1 MNICEHLT
9 VPAQIFPEREALI
22 FDGNHYT
29 YAAIEGLSSHAA
41 CYLQDLGVQPGDRVA
56 IALPNTPA
64 FVVWYYAVL
73 RVGAIAVSVST
84 RLTPQ
89 EIRFI
94 VEDCT
99 AVALVVVDSTSP
111 DLQSQM
117 PTCMQHLVPV
127 SEAGDKI
134 SDDLLK
140 VSDSGSHDIYPT
152 EPDDPAVILYTSGTT
167 GFPKGAT
174 LSHQNVRATVHAF
187 NNLCGLNKEDRILC
201 SVPLFH
207 CYGQNALLNS
217 GFHAAATIVL
227 QQRFDLNESKNLI
240 AVERVNKLF
249 GVPTM
254 FQLLEETC
262 SPDDL
267 KSINYC
273 FSAATTLPQIVAERW
288 QQKFKMPIYEGYGL
302 TETAPFASYN
312 HRLNFVPGSIGA
324 PVDLVEMK
332 VVHTETGETCAPGEL
347 GEIVVRGPNVML
359 GYWNRPDDTA
369 IAIRDGWFHSGDI
382 GRIDEQGYFYIV
394 DRVKDMISI
403 AGLKVFP
410 AEVERTIHE
419 HAAIADVA
427 VVGIADAILGE
438 KVVAFIVLAK
448 DFQRDSNSTE
458 AEIIEQLSE
467 FCQQNLASYKMPK
480 QFLLIDELPRNP
492 SGKVLKRILR
502 DRADSMIA
510 EQQQEI
516 QVKTDKAD
524 SASTAA
530 TKPEGSTQATRSVW
544 VTEILQSHPANRL
557 REITSMLQQEVQQM
571 LQMDELQNADERFIE
586 AGLDS
591 LLIVDLQER
600 LKQRLGQAADLPATL
615 VFDYP
620 SIAEL
625 AAFLLTI
632 LEGIQAN
639 DHSDCQ
645 IPVIS
650 GARERTADLPH
661 EADHS
666 VNLSIRDSNETTELQ
681 AEIEGLSEKEAL
693 EQLIRELKN

>member
-9 VPAQIFPEREALI
+9 VPAQIFPEREALV
-22 FDGNHYT
+22 FDGNRYT
-29 YAAIEGLSSHAA
+29 YAAIECLSKHAA
-41 CYLQDLGVQPGDRVA
+41 CYLQELGVQPGDRVA

-73 RVGAIAVSVST
+73 RVGAIAVSIST

-89 EIRFI
+89 EVRFI

-99 AVALVVVDSTSP
+99 AVALVVVDSTST
-111 DLQSQM
+111 DLQSEM
-117 PTCMQHLVPV
+117 ADCLQHLISV
-127 SEAGDKI
+127 SELGDKV
-134 SDDLLK
+134 SGELLEA
-140 VSDSGSHDIYPT
+140 VSLVSPAIYPT
-152 EPDDPAVILYTSGTT
+152 KPDDPAVILYTSGTT

-187 NNLCGLNKEDRILC
+187 NNLCDLNKEDRILC

-217 GFHAAATIVL
+217 GFHAAATIIL
-227 QQRFDLNESKNLI
+227 QQRFDLNESKTLI
-240 AVERVNKLF
+240 ADERVNKLF

-254 FQLLEETC
+254 FQLLEET
-262 SPDDL
+262 SNPDDL
-267 KSINYC
+267 KSISYC

-288 QQKFKMPIYEGYGL
+288 QQKFNMPIYEGYGL

-312 HRLNFVPGSIGA
+312 HRLKFVPGSIGA

-332 VVHTETGETCAPGEL
+332 VVHTETGETCGPGEL

-359 GYWNRPDDTA
+359 GYWNRPDDTG

-410 AEVERTIHE
+410 AEVERTLHE
-419 HAAIADVA
+419 HVAIADVA
-427 VVGIADAILGE
+427 VVGLVDAIFGE
-438 KVVAFIVLAK
+438 KVVAFIVPAK
-448 DFQRDSNSTE
+448 NFQ
-458 AEIIEQLSE
+458 AESDASDTAIIAQLRE
-467 FCQQNLASYKMPK
+467 FCQQNLASYKTPK

-492 SGKVLKRILR
+492 SGKVLKRVLR
-502 DRADSMIA
+502 ERANSMIA
-510 EQQQEI
+510 EQQQEPP
-516 QVKTDKAD
+516 VKTDEVD
-524 SASTAA
+524 SVSTEFLE
-530 TKPEGSTQATRSVW
+530 PEGSTQNPRSAW
-544 VTEILQSHPANRL
+544 VIEILQSHPANRS

-571 LQMDELQNADERFIE
+571 LQLDELPNSDERFIE

-600 LKQRLGQAADLPATL
+600 LKQQLGQGIDLPATL

-625 AAFLLTI
+625 AGFLLTL
-632 LEGIQAN
+632 LEGIEAN
-639 DHSDCQ
+639 DHSGLTTPKASPGERNSTDGTLE
-645 IPVIS
+645 S
-650 GARERTADLPH
+650 GENA
-661 EADHS
+661 
-666 VNLSIRDSNETTELQ
+666 NLSTVNSKETSNLQ
-681 AEIEGLSEKEAL
+681 AEIAELSEKEAL
-693 EQLIRELKN
+693 EQLIRELKS

>member
-22 FDGNHYT
+22 FNGNRYT
-29 YAAIEGLSSHAA
+29 YAAIEGLSSRAA
-41 CYLQDLGVQPGDRVA
+41 CYLQGLGVQPGDRVA

-94 VEDCT
+94 VEDCA
-99 AVALVVVDSTSP
+99 AVALAVVDSTSP

-117 PTCMQHLVPV
+117 PACLQHLIPV

-134 SDDLLK
+134 SDELLE

-152 EPDDPAVILYTSGTT
+152 KPDDPAVILYTSGTT

-240 AVERVNKLF
+240 ADERVNKLF

-262 SPDDL
+262 SRDDL

-312 HRLNFVPGSIGA
+312 HRLKFVPGSIGA

-448 DFQRDSNSTE
+448 DFQRDFNSTDP
-458 AEIIEQLSE
+458 EIIEQLSE

-510 EQQQEI
+510 EQQQETP
-516 QVKTDKAD
+516 VKTDKID
-524 SASTAA
+524 FVSTEVLE
-530 TKPEGSTQATRSVW
+530 PENSTQTSRSAW
-544 VTEILQSHPANRL
+544 VIEVLQSHPANRL
-557 REITSMLQQEVQQM
+557 REITLMLQQEVQQM
-571 LQMDELQNADERFIE
+571 LQMEEMPNADERFIE
-586 AGLDS
+586 DGLDS
-591 LLIVDLQER
+591 LLIVDLQECLR
-600 LKQRLGQAADLPATL
+600 QRLGQAVDLPATL

-620 SIAEL
+620 SISEL
-625 AAFLLTI
+625 AGFLLTI
-632 LEGIQAN
+632 LEGIEAD
-639 DHSDCQ
+639 DHSGRAT
-645 IPVIS
+645 PKVS
-650 GARERTADLPH
+650 
-661 EADHS
+661 
-666 VNLSIRDSNETTELQ
+666 
-681 AEIEGLSEKEAL
+681 
-693 EQLIRELKN
+693 

>member
-1 MNICEHLT
+1 MNICEHLIL
-9 VPAQIFPEREALI
+9 PAQIFPEREALV
-22 FDGNHYT
+22 FDGNRYT
-29 YAAIEGLSSHAA
+29 YRAIEGLSNHAA
-41 CYLQDLGVQPGDRVA
+41 RYLQELGIQPGDRVA

-64 FVVWYYAVL
+64 FVVWYYAIL

-89 EIRFI
+89 EVGFI

-99 AVALVVVDSTSP
+99 AVALVVVETMST
-111 DLQSQM
+111 DLQTQM
-117 PTCMQHLVPV
+117 TDCVQHLISV
-127 SEAGDKI
+127 SERGD
-134 SDDLLK
+134 K
-140 VSDSGSHDIYPT
+140 VSDELFKAVNLDSLEIYPT
-152 EPDDPAVILYTSGTT
+152 KPDDPAVILYTSGTT

-187 NNLCGLNKEDRILC
+187 NNLCDLNKEDRILC

-240 AVERVNKLF
+240 ADEGVNKLF

-254 FQLLEETC
+254 FQLLEET
-262 SPDDL
+262 SNPEDL
-267 KSINYC
+267 KSISYC
-273 FSAATTLPQIVAERW
+273 FSAATTLPKIVAERW
-288 QQKFKMPIYEGYGL
+288 QQKFNMPIYEGYGL

-312 HRLNFVPGSIGA
+312 HRLKFVPGSIGA

-332 VVHTETGETCAPGEL
+332 VVQTETGETCGPGEL

-410 AEVERTIHE
+410 AEVERTLRE
-419 HAAIADVA
+419 HSFIADVA
-427 VVGIADAILGE
+427 VVGLADAIFGE
-438 KVVAFIVLAK
+438 KVVAFIVPAK
-448 DFQRDSNSTE
+448 DFQSGSDVTDIN
-458 AEIIEQLSE
+458 IIEQLRE
-467 FCQQNLASYKMPK
+467 FCQQNLASYKTPK

-502 DRADSMIA
+502 ERADSMIV
-510 EQQQEI
+510 EQQQETS
-516 QVKTDKAD
+516 VKTDKVD
-524 SASTAA
+524 PGPMELL
-530 TKPEGSTQATRSVW
+530 KPESSTQAPRSAW
-544 VTEILQSHPANRL
+544 LIEILQSHPANRS

-571 LQMDELQNADERFIE
+571 LKLDEPPNSDERFIE

-600 LKQRLGQAADLPATL
+600 LKQQLGQEVDLPATL

-625 AAFLLTI
+625 AGFLLSL
-632 LEGIQAN
+632 LEGIEAN
-639 DHSDCQ
+639 DHSGRLTPKAN
-645 IPVIS
+645 PVEKNSTDGTLES
-650 GARERTADLPH
+650 GSNAG
-661 EADHS
+661 
-666 VNLSIRDSNETTELQ
+666 LSIDDSKEASNLQ
-681 AEIEGLSEKEAL
+681 AEIEELSEQEAL

>member
-9 VPAQIFPEREALI
+9 VSAQIFPEREALV
-22 FDGNHYT
+22 FNGNRFT
-29 YAAIEGLSSHAA
+29 YAELERLSSQAA
-41 CYLQDLGVQPGDRVA
+41 CYLQDLAVQPGDRVA

-84 RLTPQ
+84 RLTSQ

-99 AVALVVVDSTSP
+99 AVALVVVDSKSV

-117 PTCMQHLVPV
+117 PACMQHLILV
-127 SEAGDKI
+127 SESGDKI
-134 SDDLLK
+134 SDEFLN
-140 VSDSGSHDIYPT
+140 VSESGPIDIYPT
-152 EPDDPAVILYTSGTT
+152 EPNDPAVILYTSGTT

-187 NNLCGLNKEDRILC
+187 NNLCGLNQDDRILC

-227 QQRFDLNESKNLI
+227 QQRFDLNESKSLI
-240 AVERVNKLF
+240 MDEGVNKLF

-262 SPDDL
+262 SLEDL

-312 HRLNFVPGSIGA
+312 HRLKFVPGSIGS

-410 AEVERTIHE
+410 AEVERTLHE
-419 HAAIADVA
+419 HAAISDVA
-427 VVGIADAILGE
+427 VVGLADAILGE

-448 DFQRDSNSTE
+448 DLQTGSEVTYTE
-458 AEIIEQLSE
+458 VLEQLRE

-480 QFLLIDELPRNP
+480 HLLLIDELPRNP
-492 SGKVLKRILR
+492 SGKILKRVLR
-502 DRADSMIA
+502 EQAESMIS
-510 EQQQEI
+510 ETQQEI
-516 QVKTDKAD
+516 QAKTDIDVSVSTGEAEREGAKQKIH
-524 SASTAA
+524 SA
-530 TKPEGSTQATRSVW
+530 W
-544 VTEILQSHPANRL
+544 VTEMLKSHPANRL
-557 REITSMLQQEVQQM
+557 REITSMLQLDVQKM
-571 LQMDELQNADERFIE
+571 LQLDELPNADERFIE

-600 LKQRLGQAADLPATL
+600 LKQRLGHAVDLPATL

-625 AAFLLTI
+625 AVFLSSI
-632 LEGIQAN
+632 LEEIHSNN
-639 DHSDCQ
+639 DSDRETPGSSVSRKQ
-645 IPVIS
+645 TVKIPQKEGGGDILFTGNPS
-650 GARERTADLPH
+650 ETSDL
-661 EADHS
+661 E
-666 VNLSIRDSNETTELQ
+666 
-681 AEIEGLSEKEAL
+681 AEIEGLSEQEAL

>member
-22 FDGNHYT
+22 FDGNRYT
-29 YAAIEGLSSHAA
+29 YTAIEGLSSRAA
-41 CYLQDLGVQPGDRVA
+41 CYLQDLGIQPGDRVA

-73 RVGAIAVSVST
+73 RVGAIVVSVST

-94 VEDCT
+94 VEDCA
-99 AVALVVVDSTSP
+99 AVALVVVDSKSA

-117 PTCMQHLVPV
+117 PSCLQHFIPV

-140 VSDSGSHDIYPT
+140 VSDSGSHNIYPT
-152 EPDDPAVILYTSGTT
+152 KPDDPAVILYTSGTT

-187 NNLCGLNKEDRILC
+187 NNLCDLNKEDRILC

-227 QQRFDLNESKNLI
+227 QQRFDLNESKTLI
-240 AVERVNKLF
+240 ADERVNKLF

-254 FQLLEETC
+254 FQLLEESC
-262 SPDDL
+262 SRDDL
-267 KSINYC
+267 KSINYS

-312 HRLNFVPGSIGA
+312 HRLKFVPGSIGA

-369 IAIRDGWFHSGDI
+369 IAIQDGWFHSGDI

-419 HAAIADVA
+419 NVAVADVA
-427 VVGIADAILGE
+427 VVGIGDDILGE
-438 KVVAFIVLAK
+438 KVVAFIVLDK
-448 DFQRDSNSTE
+448 DFQRDTNSTHT
-458 AEIIEQLSE
+458 EIVEQLSE

-502 DRADSMIA
+502 DRADSMIT
-510 EQQQEI
+510 EQQQET
-516 QVKTDKAD
+516 QVKTDKVD
-524 SASTAA
+524 SASTEA
-530 TKPEGSTQATRSVW
+530 TKLEGSTQTVRTAW

-557 REITSMLQQEVQQM
+557 REITLMLQQEVQQM
-571 LQMDELQNADERFIE
+571 LQMDELPNADERFIE

-600 LKQRLGQAADLPATL
+600 LKQQLGQAADLPATL

-625 AAFLLTI
+625 AAFLLTN
-632 LEGIQAN
+632 LEEIEAN
-639 DHSDCQ
+639 DHSDRE
-645 IPVIS
+645 IPVTS
-650 GARERTADLPH
+650 GARNRTADVPH
-661 EADHS
+661 AAGRS
-666 VNLSIRDSNETTELQ
+666 VNLSTRNSSEITELE

>member
-9 VPAQIFPEREALI
+9 VPAQIFPEREALV
-22 FDGNHYT
+22 FDGNRYS
-29 YAAIEGLSSHAA
+29 YAAIEGLSKHAA
-41 CYLQDLGVQPGDRVA
+41 CYLQELGVQPGDRVA

-89 EIRFI
+89 EVRFI

-99 AVALVVVDSTSP
+99 AVALVVVDSTST

-117 PTCMQHLVPV
+117 ADCLQHLISV
-127 SEAGDKI
+127 SELGDKV
-134 SDDLLK
+134 SGELLEA
-140 VSDSGSHDIYPT
+140 VNLGSPEIYPT
-152 EPDDPAVILYTSGTT
+152 KPDDPAVILYTSGTT

-187 NNLCGLNKEDRILC
+187 NNLCDLNKEDRILC

-217 GFHAAATIVL
+217 GFHAAATIIL
-227 QQRFDLNESKNLI
+227 QQRFDLNESKTLI
-240 AVERVNKLF
+240 ADERVNKLF

-254 FQLLEETC
+254 FQLLEET
-262 SPDDL
+262 SNPDDL
-267 KSINYC
+267 KSICYC

-288 QQKFKMPIYEGYGL
+288 QQKFNMPIYEGYGL

-312 HRLNFVPGSIGA
+312 HRLKFVPGSIGA

-332 VVHTETGETCAPGEL
+332 VVHTETGETCGPGEL

-359 GYWNRPDDTA
+359 GYWNRPDDTG

-410 AEVERTIHE
+410 AEVERTLHE
-419 HAAIADVA
+419 HVAIADVA
-427 VVGIADAILGE
+427 VVGLVDAIFGE
-438 KVVAFIVLAK
+438 KVVAFIVPAK
-448 DFQRDSNSTE
+448 NFQAESDASGT
-458 AEIIEQLSE
+458 EIIAQLRE
-467 FCQQNLASYKMPK
+467 FCQQNLASYKTPK

-502 DRADSMIA
+502 ERANSMIA
-510 EQQQEI
+510 EQQQATS
-516 QVKTDKAD
+516 VKTDEVD
-524 SASTAA
+524 SDSTEVL
-530 TKPEGSTQATRSVW
+530 KPESSTQTPRSAW
-544 VTEILQSHPANRL
+544 VIEILQSHPANRS

-571 LQMDELQNADERFIE
+571 LQLDELPTPDERFIE

-600 LKQRLGQAADLPATL
+600 LKQQLGQAVDLPATL

-625 AAFLLTI
+625 AGFLLTL
-632 LEGIQAN
+632 LEGIEAN
-639 DHSDCQ
+639 DHSDLAT
-645 IPVIS
+645 PKASPGERNSTDGTLES
-650 GARERTADLPH
+650 GGNA
-661 EADHS
+661 
-666 VNLSIRDSNETTELQ
+666 NLSTVNSKETSNLQ
-681 AEIEGLSEKEAL
+681 AEIAELSEKEAL